1 VEFFEG
7 DRFVIGQSQ
16 TQDRDDFGVLAE
28 VEPPSDV
35 RSGRGGVEAEDM
47 RAGAHSAGDHVLGEG
62 TRGQGLIELRTE
74 REDSGAMAPADQT
87 FGDEFVDGPAQGHP
101 RDAQGLGELAF
112 GWIRML
118 YCLFILIEFRV
129 LIWLQ
134 IYSLSKNIRTSVTF
148 PHFSID
154 NVCLS
159 SRFVFT
165 IQQNIFYKVLCI
177 LNRQLF

>member
-1 VEFFEG
+1 MEFFEG

-16 TQDRDDFGVLAE
+16 TQDRDDFIVLAE

-112 GWIRML
+112 GWELLTGGHDLEPIEELVADRV
-118 YCLFILIEFRV
+118 EFR
-129 LIWLQ
+129 
-134 IYSLSKNIRTSVTF
+134 
-148 PHFSID
+148 HG
-154 NVCLS
+154 
-159 SRFVFT
+159 T
-165 IQQNIFYKVLCI
+165 IETQDT
-177 LNRQLF
+177 R